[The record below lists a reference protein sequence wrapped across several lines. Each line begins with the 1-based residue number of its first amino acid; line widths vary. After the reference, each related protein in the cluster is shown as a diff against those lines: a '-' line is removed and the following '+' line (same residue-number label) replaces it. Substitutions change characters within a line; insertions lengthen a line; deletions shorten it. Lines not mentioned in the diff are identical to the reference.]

1 MQFLLLLKLNENFFE
16 LLASSVLISYPISPL
31 RRRENKTRTFWS
43 QKPIPEVDTA
53 MKIHFCFG
61 ETWGMLNFLKC
72 LENICFI
79 QVSNFCLQQ
88 NVQGHWNSSKLV
100 NREDGLQKQFWM
112 LRDFPENWQ
121 FRLSQFCMARN
132 SILMFTSKLQNG
144 RDVSAKSWKSV
155 ILSKISF
162 VVICSFCLEISL
174 KISL

>member
-1 MQFLLLLKLNENFFE
+1 MKTVFWASCFLRFNFISNFPSEKERKQNQDFLISEAHPRTGYCNENLFLVLE
-16 LLASSVLISYPISPL
+16 RHEICWISWNVQKTSASY
-31 RRRENKTRTFWS
+31 KFW
-43 QKPIPEVDTA
+43 
-53 MKIHFCFG
+53 
-61 ETWGMLNFLKC
+61 
-72 LENICFI
+72 
-79 QVSNFCLQQ
+79 NFCLQQ

-132 SILMFTSKLQNG
+132 SILIFTSKLQNG

-155 ILSKISF
+155 FLSKISF